1 MILCACGNGIPP
13 LLEFWV
19 QLGSLSFT
27 SSGDLQV
34 LGLQFLCVIVPAHS
48 QMARVVELTGS
59 DAGAAVCTTSPR
71 LLG

>member
-1 MILCACGNGIPP
+1 MSLCACGNGIPL

-34 LGLQFLCVIVPAHS
+34 LGQRFLCVMVPAHS
-48 QMARVVELTGS
+48 QMALVVEPAGS
-59 DAGAAVCTTSPR
+59 DTGAAACTMSPR